1 MVESAGDVTD
11 RIRAV
16 ALRLFTGAGYGTTN
30 IEQIATEAGVGVAS
44 IYRRWPDK
52 AALANDLLGSTL
64 EQLAEIYR
72 PIEATRP
79 KDRFLVLWER
89 VHTFVLANPDGFLFL
104 EDGAK
109 TTFISQEN
117 VDRKAELVADAEE
130 VLADVGIKATTAV
143 ANAMVIGT
151 LVALV
156 RAGLEP
162 DLDDLGERLW
172 QALRT
177 PLR

>member
-1 MVESAGDVTD
+1 MAERGDDVTD

-16 ALRLFTGAGYGTTN
+16 ALRLFTEAGYGNAN

-52 AALANDLLGSTL
+52 AALANDLLASAL
-64 EQLAEIYR
+64 EQLSEIYR
-72 PIEATRP
+72 PIDASRP
-79 KDRFLVLWER
+79 KDRFMVLWER
-89 VHTFVLANPDGFLFL
+89 VHTFVLANPEAFLFL

-130 VLADVGIKATTAV
+130 VLADVGVKATTAV

-151 LVALV
+151 LVSLV
-156 RAGLEP
+156 RAGVEP

-172 QALRT
+172 QGLRT
-177 PLR
+177 PPH